1 MGQKLATVFR
11 SLIVNI
17 LWAAYCQDS
26 FFPLTLCVC
35 VCVGD
40 AMMDH
45 HWPKTIYLD
54 NRKNWGK
61 TVCVC
66 AFFFFFSLFIF
77 IFLILINLWTGEGG
91 KEPKNRWADV
101 AISNR
106 ADRRTTTGHSI
117 PPAPGPVAAAPRKV
131 TTTIGYTKVRTSP
144 VCVCVFLSDT
154 RWGEE
159 GGEERRRGNLEKNKK
174 IYVQTQQTV
183 QTFSLTS
190 VPNWELD
197 NTKKMAEERL

>member
-1 MGQKLATVFR
+1 M
-11 SLIVNI
+11 
-17 LWAAYCQDS
+17 
-26 FFPLTLCVC
+26 
-35 VCVGD
+35 
-40 AMMDH
+40 
-45 HWPKTIYLD
+45 
-54 NRKNWGK
+54 
-61 TVCVC
+61 
-66 AFFFFFSLFIF
+66 
-77 IFLILINLWTGEGG
+77 
-91 KEPKNRWADV
+91 

-117 PPAPGPVAAAPRKV
+117 PPAPGPVAAAAAAAPRKV

-144 VCVCVFLSDT
+144 VCVCVFIRHTHT

-159 GGEERRRGNLEKNKK
+159 GGERRRGNLEKNKK

-183 QTFSLTS
+183 QTFSVTS

>member
-1 MGQKLATVFR
+1 
-11 SLIVNI
+11 
-17 LWAAYCQDS
+17 
-26 FFPLTLCVC
+26 
-35 VCVGD
+35 
-40 AMMDH
+40 MDH

-54 NRKNWGK
+54 NRNRKNWGK

-66 AFFFFFSLFIF
+66 AFFFFFFPLYFYIF
-77 IFLILINLWTGEGG
+77 NSNQLV
-91 KEPKNRWADV
+91 NRRGRE
-101 AISNR
+101 R
-106 ADRRTTTGHSI
+106 AEEQVSGCGHLK
-117 PPAPGPVAAAPRKV
+117 PCG
-131 TTTIGYTKVRTSP
+131 SP
-144 VCVCVFLSDT
+144 DHHRPFHSTCSRSSSSSSSSSTQKSYYYNWLYKSPYKSSVCVCVFLSDT